1 MGLVRTAVHL
11 YVASNIV
18 TDPCRKTG
26 LTKGSITLEMRLMLN
41 PTCHTI
47 VRLMSL
53 VIFVR
58 SQSDHGQAQ
67 PSFGGAPL
75 TLH

>member
-11 YVASNIV
+11 YVAFNIV
-18 TDPCRKTG
+18 TDPCRETG

-41 PTCHTI
+41 TTYHTI
-47 VRLMSL
+47 EHLMSL
-53 VIFVR
+53 VSFVR
-58 SQSDHGQAQ
+58 SQSDHDQAQ